1 MDHFGGHFGD
11 RFGTRSAQKGIKMSP
26 GGPLRA
32 SKTQKPA
39 FAKTLKNLQFF
50 KVFGVQRHPKRALG
64 NPRRLPRGTQ
74 GAPKLQKK
82 GSKKGLQN
90 YQFFN
95 QFWSNFGSHFGVQIL
110 SKRGPEIGPVLDPL
124 GPGSQGSGSCDFAN

>member
-1 MDHFGGHFGD
+1 
-11 RFGTRSAQKGIKMSP
+11 MSP
-26 GGPLRA
+26 RGPLRA

-82 GSKKGLQN
+82 GSKNGPQH
-90 YQFFN
+90 YYFFDK
-95 QFWSNFGSHFGVQIL
+95 FWSHFGGHFGVQIL
-110 SKRGPEIGPVLDPL
+110 SKRGPKIGPVLEPL
-124 GPGSQGSGSCDFAN
+124 GAGSQGSRGSDFAN